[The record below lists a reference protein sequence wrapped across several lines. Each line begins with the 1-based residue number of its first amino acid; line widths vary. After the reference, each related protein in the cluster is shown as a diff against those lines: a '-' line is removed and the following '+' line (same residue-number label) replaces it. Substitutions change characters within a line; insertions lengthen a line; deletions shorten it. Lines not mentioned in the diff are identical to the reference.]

1 MAYAKG
7 TRFIK
12 IPVSHEE
19 WVEIQRRAK
28 AQGRSA
34 ANYGR
39 MVLLDGKINKKPN
52 EDPEH
57 DHPTRPTAVPRMGE
71 ADERRTAAR

>member
-12 IPVSHEE
+12 IPVSPEE
-19 WVEIQRRAK
+19 WVEIHRRAK

-39 MVLLDGKINKKPN
+39 MILLDGKLNRKPDNKPKP
-52 EDPEH
+52 
-57 DHPTRPTAVPRMGE
+57 
-71 ADERRTAAR
+71 

>member
-12 IPVSHEE
+12 IPVSPEE
-19 WVEIQRRAK
+19 WVEIRRRAK

-39 MVLLDGKINKKPN
+39 MILMDGKPKTNNKPN
-52 EDPEH
+52 GH
-57 DHPTRPTAVPRMGE
+57 GK
-71 ADERRTAAR
+71 

>member
-1 MAYAKG
+1 MKTKHMAYAKG

-39 MVLLDGKINKKPN
+39 RILMDGKLNRKPKTDNKPKP
-52 EDPEH
+52 
-57 DHPTRPTAVPRMGE
+57 
-71 ADERRTAAR
+71 